1 MLNGPSVP
9 TEAGD
14 RRTIRHDPCVRSTMG
29 TGPRMWLRRPR
40 GSPDREEHVG
50 GPARA
55 PRVRV
60 PVPIRLIEGDT
71 TRMILAE
78 GEDISTTG
86 LFVRCDEPFVVGTR
100 VRAEISIEGA
110 TIEVMGRVVR
120 IGQGSSGRT
129 GMGIMFA
136 EQDGRT
142 AAAIER
148 LVSERRM
155 SADAHR

>member
-1 MLNGPSVP
+1 
-9 TEAGD
+9 
-14 RRTIRHDPCVRSTMG
+14 
-29 TGPRMWLRRPR
+29 MWLRRPR
-40 GSPDREEHVG
+40 GSPAGATHVAS
-50 GPARA
+50 ARA

-60 PVPIRLIEGDT
+60 PVPIRLTESDT
-71 TRMILAE
+71 KRMILAD

-110 TIEVMGRVVR
+110 TIDVMGRVVR

-136 EQDGRT
+136 EQDRHT
-142 AAAIER
+142 VAAIER
-148 LVSERRM
+148 LVCELRTRV
-155 SADAHR
+155 DAHR